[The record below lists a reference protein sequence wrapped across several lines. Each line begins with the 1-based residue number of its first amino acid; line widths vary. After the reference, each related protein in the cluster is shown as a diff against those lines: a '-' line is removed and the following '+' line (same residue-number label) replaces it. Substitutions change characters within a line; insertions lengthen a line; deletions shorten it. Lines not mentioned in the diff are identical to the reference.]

1 MAIKSILF
9 NKNIDDKLIEIKLS
23 EEKITPSIKLIKI
36 NENYN
41 MYIFLKGLIKKQ
53 IKIRYIDNFCVVNM
67 NLKNL
72 NTNTKK
78 EFKRSFYLKNLDI
91 DNIKIVTSNNVIFIK
106 IPVIN

>member
-1 MAIKSILF
+1 MEIKSNLF
-9 NKNIDDKLIEIKLS
+9 NKNIDDKLIGIKLS
-23 EEKITPSIKLIKI
+23 QEKITPFIKLIKI

-41 MYIFLKGLIKKQ
+41 VYIFLKGLVKKQ
-53 IKIRYIDNFCVVNM
+53 IKIRYIDNFCIVNM

-91 DNIKIVTSNNVIFIK
+91 DNIKIINSSNVIFLK